1 MIGNSKVHHGVPAEG
16 LTVLKPQK
24 LGRHYHKIPRHIK
37 ETISKHPR
45 LIGEYFLNNYRLDLE
60 LSRIDI
66 QEQRQQPPECIY
78 YSSFG
83 KAGFSIDRALLTE
96 TLESY
101 YGGTVSSSQ
110 NTPPISASEQRM
122 RNRLGADIA
131 NLLLRAMLSGENLGE
146 LISSAND
153 YEEATWEYVAEFEY
167 ISQVTG
173 SKSSI
178 FIYLDTDLAD
188 ELILRLTGPAPARPA
203 ATGNPIDNI
212 KHLPV
217 RLDCVIAMTQMP
229 LSQVLAL
236 EPNDVLMVRPLDR
249 YEIRIN
255 QQKLFRGAI
264 FEDDG
269 ALYLTSLESVNSQ

>member
-1 MIGNSKVHHGVPAEG
+1 
-16 LTVLKPQK
+16 
-24 LGRHYHKIPRHIK
+24 
-37 ETISKHPR
+37 
-45 LIGEYFLNNYRLDLE
+45 
-60 LSRIDI
+60 
-66 QEQRQQPPECIY
+66 
-78 YSSFG
+78 
-83 KAGFSIDRALLTE
+83 
-96 TLESY
+96 
-101 YGGTVSSSQ
+101 
-110 NTPPISASEQRM
+110 M

-188 ELILRLTGPAPARPA
+188 ELILHLTGPTPARPA